1 MSFRDK
7 ERPVQAA
14 LADDLREYAVK
25 RWPTANHKF
34 RKARLA
40 DILGLTERRVRSFWE
55 ANRDMAP
62 RDDEVAAIKAL
73 IGQKEQADAVADIAL
88 AKRIADLEA
97 QVATL
102 AAILA
107 RETLAAE
114 GHPAHRAS
122 RGPSVERRQ
131 SQGRREFD

>member
-1 MSFRDK
+1 MH
-7 ERPVQAA
+7 AA

-40 DILGLTERRVRSFWE
+40 GILGLTERRVRSFWE

-73 IGQKEQADAVADIAL
+73 IGTKESNIEEANRDAFAAL
-88 AKRIADLEA
+88 QERIARLENIVLAFEAA
-97 QVATL
+97 QNHQAMAGEGQGAFSRRRADGAG
-102 AAILA
+102 AAA
-107 RETLAAE
+107 
-114 GHPAHRAS
+114 P
-122 RGPSVERRQ
+122 
-131 SQGRREFD
+131 D